1 MENSTSPLRQF
12 QRQPKLFIDLPSQ
25 GKWYDEKIL
34 SEGTA
39 TSLAVFSMTANDEIG
54 FKTPD
59 ALVTGESTVRNIKSC
74 IPAILD
80 PWNIRTI
87 DNDSILIAIRM
98 ATYGQS
104 MTVGNKCSKCG
115 EDNAYEIDLQKYLE
129 YYNSK
134 TYDDTLKY
142 EDFIV
147 KLHPLTYRQWT
158 DIQKSQT
165 GFQRAL
171 NFQIPKFEDETQKEQ
186 AIQSIVDQINDLTLA
201 SIINQVKSIQIGEEI
216 ETNPVEIAN
225 FLNNQDVKFFHL
237 IKKQIEDNIS
247 NWQLPLEDIKCESCG
262 HQDKLRVSLDSSDF
276 FAGG

>member
-12 QRQPKLFIDLPSQ
+12 QRQPKVFIDLPSN
-25 GKWYDEKIL
+25 GKWYDESIL

-59 ALVTGESTVRNIKSC
+59 ALVTGEATVRNIKSC

-80 PWNIRTI
+80 PWNIRTV

-104 MTVGNKCSKCG
+104 MTVSNKCAKCG
-115 EDNAYEIDLQKYLE
+115 EDNAYDIDLQKYLDH
-129 YYNSK
+129 YNSK
-134 TYDDTLKY
+134 TYNDTLQY
-142 EDFIV
+142 GDFVV

-158 DIQKSQT
+158 NIQKKQT

-171 NFQIPKFEDETQKEQ
+171 NFQIPKIEDDEQKEQ
-186 AIQSIVDQINDLTLA
+186 VIQSIVDQINDLTLE

-216 ETNPVEIAN
+216 ETNSIEIAN
-225 FLNNQDVKFFHL
+225 FLNNQDVAFFHK
-237 IKKQIEDNIS
+237 IKNQIESNIS
-247 NWQLPLEDIKCESCG
+247 NWQLPLENIKCESCG
-262 HQDKLRVSLDSSDF
+262 YEDNLRVSLDSSDF